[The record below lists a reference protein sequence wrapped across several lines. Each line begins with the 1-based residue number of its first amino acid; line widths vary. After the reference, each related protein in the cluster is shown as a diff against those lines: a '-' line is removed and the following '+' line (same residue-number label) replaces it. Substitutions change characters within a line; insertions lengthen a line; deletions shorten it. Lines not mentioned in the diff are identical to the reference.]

1 MVQTITEYFK
11 GTFITKPEAILQKL
25 QTIKAFVFD
34 WDGVFNGGQKDA
46 EGNSPFNEVDAMGTN
61 LLRFNHYL
69 RNNEPP
75 ITAIITGER
84 NKAALKFA
92 TREHL
97 AGVYCGIK
105 FKADALKDLCQKHH
119 LQTNEVCFM
128 FDDILDFS
136 AAEICGLRIMVNR
149 SVNPL
154 MVKYAV
160 ENNLVDYLTQND
172 GNHYAIREAVEM
184 LTGLSGRYD
193 ETMRERA
200 NFTETY
206 QQYLARRN
214 EQYTQLYT
222 VENKQIIPI
231 DTL

>member
-1 MVQTITEYFK
+1 LK
-11 GTFITKPEAILQKL
+11 GKFIVEPEEILRKL

-34 WDGVFNGGQKDA
+34 WDGVFNGGQKD
-46 EGNSPFNEVDAMGTN
+46 EHGSSPFNEVDAMGTN

-69 RNNEPP
+69 RNGEPP

-97 AGVYCGIK
+97 AAVYCGIK
-105 FKADALKDLCQKHH
+105 FKADALKDLCHKHNI
-119 LQTNEVCFM
+119 QPSEVCFM

-149 SVNPL
+149 DCNPL
-154 MVKYAV
+154 MVGYAV
-160 ENNLVDYLTQND
+160 ENNLVDYLTKND
-172 GNHYAIREAVEM
+172 GSNYAIREVVEL
-184 LTGLSGRYD
+184 LTGISGRYND
-193 ETMRERA
+193 TMSERA

-206 QQYLARRN
+206 QQYLAKRN

-231 DTL
+231 DSL